1 MIDEEVM
8 AFAKD
13 RSALHEGH
21 ASCRQ
26 LSENYD
32 EVGMAG
38 ELAFGKMFGLMPDLE
53 LRPEGDKGVDFRL
66 ILGLSV
72 DVKTARKA
80 YNLIHEV
87 GKPFADL
94 YVLCQ
99 YDDETRSATILGWET
114 GFTLRQAPQRDFGY
128 GVVNHYIPAD
138 RLRPI
143 SELRKKVLA

>member
-13 RSALHEGH
+13 RSALHKDH

-32 EVGMAG
+32 EIGMAG

-53 LRPEGDKGVDFRL
+53 LRPEGDKGVDFRV

-72 DVKTARKA
+72 DVKTAQKP

-99 YDDETRSATILGWET
+99 YHDDTGRATIIGWET
-114 GFTLRQAPQRDFGY
+114 GSILRAAPTRDFGY